1 MLDCNQL
8 IGFHT
13 LHIKEQVMFGAVMA
27 LLVQE
32 HNRELR
38 ASATRSRRGAR
49 RRDEGQGE
57 SLPHTPRA

>member
-1 MLDCNQL
+1 
-8 IGFHT
+8 
-13 LHIKEQVMFGAVMA
+13 MFGAVMA